1 MSEQIA
7 ATLEGAIAVSK
18 FGLGARPNEIKTIS
32 KDAKQWLKNQLYADN
47 LTKFPIQDLYS
58 SKDYILEKEN
68 FLKARRMQATDAGKM
83 RVSKPFNQ
91 RYRKNLDVEY
101 STRFK
106 FGTVTQSPFH
116 ERLVRFWSNHFSISG
131 RTRDVLTASAHEREA
146 IRPAILGN
154 FYDLAV
160 GAILHPSML
169 IYLDNI
175 RSIGPNSLFGFVGRL
190 AKKGLN
196 ENLAREVLELHTV
209 TPKANYSQTD
219 VTEFARALTG
229 WTIDKQYL
237 RKTKNDG
244 KAYFNKTWHEPGM
257 RTILGKTYFPLGQ
270 GLAPIIIRDLCHHP
284 ATALNVATK
293 LARHFCNDT
302 PPSTLVTRLTKD
314 FIKTGGNLTSL
325 YIILIDSPEP
335 WQAHSQKVKTP
346 YELLTSTARM
356 MGDDSVFSI
365 RHHDVYEGFGQ
376 TPFKAP
382 TPEGWPDDGG
392 SWIGSDA
399 ILKRVEWA
407 NNIAF
412 RHAANTDA
420 RDFLHHALGPRLTPS
435 TLKVVEG
442 AESRQQALALALMC
456 PEFQRR

>member
-18 FGLGARPNEIKTIS
+18 FGLGARPNEIETIS

-175 RSIGPNSLFGFVGRL
+175 RSIGPNSLFGFVARL
-190 AKKGLN
+190 A
-196 ENLAREVLELHTV
+196 
-209 TPKANYSQTD
+209 
-219 VTEFARALTG
+219 
-229 WTIDKQYL
+229 
-237 RKTKNDG
+237 
-244 KAYFNKTWHEPGM
+244 
-257 RTILGKTYFPLGQ
+257 
-270 GLAPIIIRDLCHHP
+270 
-284 ATALNVATK
+284 
-293 LARHFCNDT
+293 
-302 PPSTLVTRLTKD
+302 
-314 FIKTGGNLTSL
+314 
-325 YIILIDSPEP
+325 
-335 WQAHSQKVKTP
+335 
-346 YELLTSTARM
+346 
-356 MGDDSVFSI
+356 
-365 RHHDVYEGFGQ
+365 
-376 TPFKAP
+376 
-382 TPEGWPDDGG
+382 
-392 SWIGSDA
+392 
-399 ILKRVEWA
+399 
-407 NNIAF
+407 
-412 RHAANTDA
+412 
-420 RDFLHHALGPRLTPS
+420 
-435 TLKVVEG
+435 
-442 AESRQQALALALMC
+442 
-456 PEFQRR
+456 